1 MKNTGVL
8 AYSGKQVFIGIDVHR
23 KFFVSSSICE
33 GVVVKRC
40 RLPGSS
46 QAVISFIM
54 KYFSG
59 AEVITC
65 YEAGY
70 SGFWL
75 HRELEAA
82 GIKNIVVHA
91 ASIAVEANNRV
102 KTDKRDSLK
111 MAKQLSAGQL
121 RCIRIPSIEEEQS
134 RLLTR
139 TRDQIVRAKQR
150 SQVQIR
156 MRLHQFNLFPTE
168 IERVMRLKDVEV
180 ILKTIKQADLK
191 YSIELLYA
199 QWSFFALQIKALD
212 KELVKRAA
220 IDPRE
225 AVYRSVPGIGA
236 LIARILSNEL
246 GDMSQFQNERALF
259 SYTGLTPGEYSTGG
273 NTHRGHI
280 SRQGNSR
287 LRHML
292 VEAAWKAIR
301 KDQVLKEHFI
311 NLSVRTGKKRAIV
324 AVARKLIGRVR
335 AAFKAKELFKVG
347 YKEVRIGSN
356 EVVSKEVE
364 CVEVVAPHKE
374 AA

>member
-1 MKNTGVL
+1 
-8 AYSGKQVFIGIDVHR
+8 
-23 KFFVSSSICE
+23 
-33 GVVVKRC
+33 VK
-40 RLPGSS
+40 
-46 QAVISFIM
+46 
-54 KYFSG
+54 
-59 AEVITC
+59 TC

-82 GIKNIVVHA
+82 GISNIVVHA

-111 MAKQLSAGQL
+111 MATQLAAGQL
-121 RCIRIPSIEEEQS
+121 RGIRIPTVEQEQS

-139 TRDQIVRAKQR
+139 TREQLVQARRRAQI
-150 SQVQIR
+150 QIR
-156 MRLHQFNLFPTE
+156 MRLHQFGMFPIH
-168 IERVMRLKDVEV
+168 IERIMRPSDVID
-180 ILKTIKQADLK
+180 ILAKLERNDLK
-191 YSIELLYA
+191 YSIELLYLQWQFLA
-199 QWSFFALQIKALD
+199 QKVKELD

-220 IDPRE
+220 SDPRE
-225 AVYRSVPGIGA
+225 EIYRSVPGIGA

-246 GDMSQFQNERALF
+246 GDMSQFANERALF
-259 SYTGLTPGEYSTGG
+259 SCTGLTPGEYSSG
-273 NTHRGHI
+273 NNVYRGHI

-301 KDQVLKEHFI
+301 KDLVLREHFDR
-311 NLSVRTGKKRAIV
+311 LSVRTGKKRAIV

-335 AAFKAKELFKVG
+335 AAFKAHECYVVG
-347 YKEVRIGSN
+347 
-356 EVVSKEVE
+356 
-364 CVEVVAPHKE
+364 HKK